1 MGQYSSYYLYQK
13 YEKRG
18 DQPFVPVY
26 PAVYS
31 VDGDG
36 TREPVVKNENDY
48 QCGWTG
54 ETGTLYRWVDLPID
68 TDYICDEC
76 PEVQYRWVTVSGYV
90 CSGTTKYNKEQEQ
103 VSYDSGVT
111 WNNMDEY
118 RRGSTIIE
126 TESEDCGYA
135 ERWVNLPIGTDYE
148 CIGFNKFYKQKKQ
161 VSYDSGS
168 TWADADPAVYRA
180 GDLYE
185 LNSLDC
191 GYDPTMFRWA
201 PTTETLCVENTD

>member
-54 ETGTLYRWVDLPID
+54 ETGTLYRTVELHGATWTNIGW
-68 TDYICDEC
+68 
-76 PEVQYRWVTVSGYV
+76 EV
-90 CSGTTKYNKEQEQ
+90 
-103 VSYDSGVT
+103 
-111 WNNMDEY
+111 
-118 RRGSTIIE
+118 
-126 TESEDCGYA
+126 
-135 ERWVNLPIGTDYE
+135 L
-148 CIGFNKFYKQKKQ
+148 
-161 VSYDSGS
+161 
-168 TWADADPAVYRA
+168 
-180 GDLYE
+180 
-185 LNSLDC
+185 
-191 GYDPTMFRWA
+191 
-201 PTTETLCVENTD
+201 